1 MEGYLY
7 HHLIH
12 KWRAGKRARAFAC
25 LLDETGRCDSPEYA
39 NVEHKP
45 DYKVIVSGRV
55 STAKPSFG
63 MRSFLTRTSP
73 RVPSILNNWDTAS
86 LQLFDFAIHD
96 FTGSST
102 KMELVS
108 TWSKSTE
115 RLLDRQNKFLKLVM
129 KCIVDTCSAL
139 EEAQSFSAVCD
150 VKNLRFPQVCQE
162 WCIAQL
168 LRSKTV
174 EKSCCLFIAPI
185 QLDTFLGDSEFSG
198 ELNMASCIVFGLV
211 ANHTAMDRVGSWETL
226 YPPWHLHGQLRSMV
240 LTWEFQPFYIFSK
253 PLSLLAPVPEVWLSL
268 PFLVASCAGQ
278 CSSNAFVNHCL
289 NLGIGDRCSA
299 VMQQGMAYDSQY
311 FRNVGTEWRWFDYTL
326 WFLKRWSLF
335 TGIATVQLACQTPL
349 LKLPK
354 PNAMEDVLED
364 TEKDDDRQKYPYQWA
379 KLRSWCLKCGNLK
392 AENKRKSDDTAR
404 NNQNQLPN
412 KRQNTVRAYAAG
424 NGDRRPYEG
433 PRPLCSKCV
442 CLDVA
447 ALRAFQEGLSKIEE
461 QQQPGA
467 KPRQQCRHGSRI
479 VITPTALDHDYNV
492 EYVRCTM
499 PLLSV
504 REEMIV
510 HIPAQEYLNEGMS
523 RIIDKYSPQ
532 PSQSQVKGGRRIKD
546 VPVVQE
552 FPEVFPEDLPGI
564 PPTVQNEGASGATT
578 GTYGQRLHKTK
589 LQGIDNTDNEETA
602 APLQG
607 SDDLLHLAAT
617 GRGTISR
624 SRDCT
629 IETDARKAEVQ
640 GYYESRPSG
649 LFVQPEILMEVGQ
662 LQMDFV
668 MKLPKQIVQGG
679 EEEGK
684 REKAPKDKWQE
695 LYLKEVFTMNG
706 IPVSIIVIVTLDS
719 HQIWKSL
726 QKALGTSLDMSTAYH
741 PQTDGQSRLRNIQ
754 TFSKGYA

>member
-1 MEGYLY
+1 MGE
-7 HHLIH
+7 I
-12 KWRAGKRARAFAC
+12 K
-25 LLDETGRCDSPEYA
+25 
-39 NVEHKP
+39 
-45 DYKVIVSGRV
+45 
-55 STAKPSFG
+55 
-63 MRSFLTRTSP
+63 
-73 RVPSILNNWDTAS
+73 
-86 LQLFDFAIHD
+86 
-96 FTGSST
+96 
-102 KMELVS
+102 
-108 TWSKSTE
+108 
-115 RLLDRQNKFLKLVM
+115 KLVFKM
-129 KCIVDTCSAL
+129 WEFEGEGFT
-139 EEAQSFSAVCD
+139 D
-150 VKNLRFPQVCQE
+150 VEP
-162 WCIAQL
+162 IAQRFQEL
-168 LRSKTV
+168 GTIVADSDVSRRNR
-174 EKSCCLFIAPI
+174 PI
-185 QLDTFLGDSEFSG
+185 RN
-198 ELNMASCIVFGLV
+198 EL
-211 ANHTAMDRVGSWETL
+211 MDKKIN
-226 YPPWHLHGQLRSMV
+226 
-240 LTWEFQPFYIFSK
+240 TWAE
-253 PLSLLAPVPEVWLSL
+253 
-268 PFLVASCAGQ
+268 
-278 CSSNAFVNHCL
+278 
-289 NLGIGDRCSA
+289 
-299 VMQQGMAYDSQY
+299 
-311 FRNVGTEWRWFDYTL
+311 
-326 WFLKRWSLF
+326 
-335 TGIATVQLACQTPL
+335 
-349 LKLPK
+349 
-354 PNAMEDVLED
+354 
-364 TEKDDDRQKYPYQWA
+364 RQA
-379 KLRSWCLKCGNLK
+379 K
-392 AENKRKSDDTAR
+392 NKRKSDDTAR

-433 PRPLCSKCV
+433 PRPL
-442 CLDVA
+442 
-447 ALRAFQEGLSKIEE
+447 
-461 QQQPGA
+461 
-467 KPRQQCRHGSRI
+467 
-479 VITPTALDHDYNV
+479 
-492 EYVRCTM
+492 TM

-629 IETDARKAEVQ
+629 IEVQ